1 MLSSLCRRALKYLS
15 ISLYLAIGVG
25 SMWHTSEIWKWS
37 PFPQRSSFSLF
48 RFCIFP
54 SAICQFYVFLLFFH
68 PTLKTEDHLLRKG
81 ILPHTLLTF
90 YFWVA
95 NIQVKSDPV
104 LARIWYSALPHSRL
118 RSLPLFSKHL
128 VSRYSLNL
136 WNSRSGPRTEVVVII
151 TSHMHILGSKPK
163 LHLNKNKLFHPG
175 NQMGWLAIANLP
187 SWTLF
192 TSCRASCGICGLY
205 STFHAM

>member
-1 MLSSLCRRALKYLS
+1 MCFLVNNVTEVHQSFRITDINFTLFLVLFAKKLKMLSSLCKRALKYLS

-25 SMWHTSEIWKWS
+25 YMWHISEIWKWS
-37 PFPQRSSFSLF
+37 PFPQRRSFSLF

-54 SAICQFYVFLLFFH
+54 SAICQFYVFLPFFH
-68 PTLKTEDHLLRKG
+68 PTLKTEDHLLGKG

-90 YFWVA
+90 YFRVA

-128 VSRYSLNL
+128 VSR
-136 WNSRSGPRTEVVVII
+136 
-151 TSHMHILGSKPK
+151 
-163 LHLNKNKLFHPG
+163 
-175 NQMGWLAIANLP
+175 
-187 SWTLF
+187 
-192 TSCRASCGICGLY
+192 
-205 STFHAM
+205 